1 MLNVGAGIH
10 QQTNQLAL
18 GTLNQK
24 IQVLLAKTPHERLQ
38 IYNMVS
44 IGRDYVQAD
53 NLPIETKV

>member
-18 GTLNQK
+18 GSLNQK
-24 IQVLLAKTPHERLQ
+24 IQVLLAKTPHERLH
-38 IYNMVS
+38 IYNMIS
-44 IGRDYVQAD
+44 IGRDSVQAD